1 MLLLMCAVGLQAQD
15 KALMAA
21 HERRVVQL
29 LETVSGGGTWL
40 ERQAASEEAVA
51 QLCKALNEERSE
63 RWQWNL
69 PRTASVLTSPDKKIR
84 VFSWAVVND
93 AGEYECFGVMQ
104 YYSDR
109 EEGYKYDVLQDHSS
123 DMMNREE
130 SVLNAR
136 QWFGAIYQDLIQT
149 TAGDR
154 TYYTLLGWNGMDPL
168 TDVRVIEPVL
178 IRGGEIQFGAPVF
191 RRERNLRRV
200 VLEYRDDAAVQM
212 AYDEQTVQTVT
223 HERVK
228 KGNRYRTVEK
238 VKEHRERMIIFD
250 EVEPQVSGM
259 KGLFQYYV
267 PSGLELAYVW
277 EDGKWELRH
286 GAQGRLSDKKLN
298 KDFSPLPKDS
308 PSYEY
313 KQK

>member
-1 MLLLMCAVGLQAQD
+1 M
-15 KALMAA
+15 
-21 HERRVVQL
+21 
-29 LETVSGGGTWL
+29 
-40 ERQAASEEAVA
+40 
-51 QLCKALNEERSE
+51 
-63 RWQWNL
+63 
-69 PRTASVLTSPDKKIR
+69 
-84 VFSWAVVND
+84 
-93 AGEYECFGVMQ
+93 
-104 YYSDR
+104 
-109 EEGYKYDVLQDHSS
+109 
-123 DMMNREE
+123 
-130 SVLNAR
+130 LNAR